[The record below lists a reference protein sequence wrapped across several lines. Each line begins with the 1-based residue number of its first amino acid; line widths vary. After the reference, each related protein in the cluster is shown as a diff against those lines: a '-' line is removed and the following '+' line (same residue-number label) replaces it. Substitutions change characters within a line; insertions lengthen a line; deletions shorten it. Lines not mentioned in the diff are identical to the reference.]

1 VGKWGGVNDKNIW
14 LPHAM
19 YVRKYKPEV
28 KTLFLPNGE
37 KVKVTISET
46 RTVKQI
52 EHNDSLDAVVRP
64 KTVALKIR
72 RMT

>member
-1 VGKWGGVNDKNIW
+1 MGKWGAVSDENLW

-28 KTLFLPNGE
+28 KTLLLPNGE
-37 KVKVTISET
+37 KVKVTISDT

-64 KTVALKIR
+64 KTLTLKVR
-72 RMT
+72 RSE